1 MNHLATLLSGVMM
14 LKHLGEMEAAGRI
27 ITAVIKVLEE
37 KRALTYDLGGS
48 AGTSGMAD
56 AIIEAME

>member
-1 MNHLATLLSGVMM
+1 MLPGVMM

-27 ITAVIKVLEE
+27 MAAVIKVLEE
-37 KRALTYDLGGS
+37 KKALTYDLGGS